1 MAADISSFRDLIVW
15 QEAMTLVV
23 ESYKLTEGFPSSE
36 RFGLTAQVRRS
47 CCSIPSNVAEGHTR
61 KSTRTYLY
69 HVNVALGSEAEFET
83 QVEIALRLGYCS
95 DDDVRGIR
103 ARRAA
108 VGKMLHALS
117 HSLKRRLRLKTAAAF
132 SASCA
137 VLASGWWGVS
147 VVMLRWL

>member
-1 MAADISSFRDLIVW
+1 MAGEIASFRDLVVW

-23 ESYKLTEGFPSSE
+23 DSYKLTERFPTSE

-47 CCSIPSNVAEGHTR
+47 CCSIPSNIAEGHNR

-83 QVEIALRLGYCS
+83 QIELAIRLGYCS
-95 DDDVRGIR
+95 DDEMRGIQ

-108 VGKMLHALS
+108 IGKMLHALS
-117 HSLKRRLRLKTAAAF
+117 RSLKRRLRFETAAAF

-137 VLASGWWGVS
+137 VLASGWWAAS
-147 VVMLRWL
+147 AVMLRLF